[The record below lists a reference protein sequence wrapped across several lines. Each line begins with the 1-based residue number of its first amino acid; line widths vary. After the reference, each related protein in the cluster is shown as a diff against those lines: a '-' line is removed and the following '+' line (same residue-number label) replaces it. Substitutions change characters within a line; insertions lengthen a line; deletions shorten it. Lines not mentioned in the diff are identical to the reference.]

1 MHRLLYSF
9 SLSEAVLIDR
19 TSGLAGSRQNCN
31 QLNKRLHSEQKRICH
46 RVTLTDRSLSSAL
59 RAIYTKLVRLLLM
72 PLGDYADV
80 SPVCQLAE
88 YAMKAATS
96 GGNTAIA
103 VRSAKSAAFIT
114 QKKVPVSLMAGN
126 LSPFCRS

>member
-1 MHRLLYSF
+1 V
-9 SLSEAVLIDR
+9 VLIEG

-31 QLNKRLHSEQKRICH
+31 QQNKRLYSEQRKTCH

-59 RAIYTKLVRLLLM
+59 RGIYTKLVRLMLM
-72 PLGDYADV
+72 PLGDYAKV
-80 SPVCQLAE
+80 SPVFQLAE

-114 QKKVPVSLMAGN
+114 QKKVPVSSM
-126 LSPFCRS
+126 

>member
-1 MHRLLYSF
+1 MSQGNFDRQITIFSPQGHLYQ
-9 SLSEAVLIDR
+9 I
-19 TSGLAGSRQNCN
+19 G
-31 QLNKRLHSEQKRICH
+31 K
-46 RVTLTDRSLSSAL
+46 
-59 RAIYTKLVRLLLM
+59 RLLLM

-80 SPVCQLAE
+80 PPVFQLAE

-114 QKKVPVSLMAGN
+114 QKKVPVSSVGEN
-126 LSPFCRS
+126 YTPIRRG